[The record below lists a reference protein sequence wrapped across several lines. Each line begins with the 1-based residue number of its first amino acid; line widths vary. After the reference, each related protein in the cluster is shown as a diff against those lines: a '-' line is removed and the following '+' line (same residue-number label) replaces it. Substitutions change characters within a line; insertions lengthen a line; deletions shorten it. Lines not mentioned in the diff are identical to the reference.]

1 MTIEQKETLKE
12 ALENADKAV
21 YSTQMGSNKDNL
33 GFSQQ
38 AIDRVEQLL
47 KVENDHSPEHQRAKD
62 MLRLLKE
69 TQAAMNSNRN

>member
-1 MTIEQKETLKE
+1 MNRDHKDSIKE

-21 YSTQMGSNKDNL
+21 YQTQMGSGNDNL

-47 KVENDHSPEHQRAKD
+47 KVEDDHSPEHQRAKD
-62 MLRLLKE
+62 KLRLLKE
-69 TQAAMNSNRN
+69 TQAVMGAKKH

>member
-1 MTIEQKETLKE
+1 MSRDQKDTLKE

-21 YSTQMGSNKDNL
+21 YQTQMGSSIDNL

-47 KVENDHSPEHQRAKD
+47 KVEDDHSPEHQRANDK
-62 MLRLLKE
+62 LRLLKE
-69 TQAAMNSNRN
+69 TQAVMRANKH